1 MRNYYYD
8 NDFDR
13 AFEEAVDE
21 LDRAER
27 QNKGVK
33 ANV

>member
-1 MRNYYYD
+1 MKNYYYD

-27 QNKGVK
+27 KHKEAQ
-33 ANV
+33 AND